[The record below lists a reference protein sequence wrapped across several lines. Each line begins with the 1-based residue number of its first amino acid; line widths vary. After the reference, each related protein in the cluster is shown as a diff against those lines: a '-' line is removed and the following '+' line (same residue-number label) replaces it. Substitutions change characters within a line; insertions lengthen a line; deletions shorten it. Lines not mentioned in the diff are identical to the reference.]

1 MADGATVLVVGADD
15 AVVAFLVALLQ
26 RDGIDARPAAASD
39 AAVRVNEDEPA
50 LVLVDHDLEAVR
62 SIRALADPKRA
73 SVPIVVLRAE
83 GASSEGG
90 AAFETGGEHTEP
102 YRDDA
107 VVPLAMDRGELG
119 SRHAGGEAAR
129 VVQELPGFVDRTGD
143 GERVAQLHLN
153 SSAGDPRACR
163 CRAGCLRRE
172 PAGPDPVALA

>member
-83 GASSEGG
+83 GASSEETG
-90 AAFETGGEHTEP
+90 AATATGADHVVARPVTDTVLVDGIRTIL
-102 YRDDA
+102 DA
-107 VVPLAMDRGELG
+107 G
-119 SRHAGGEAAR
+119 
-129 VVQELPGFVDRTGD
+129 
-143 GERVAQLHLN
+143 
-153 SSAGDPRACR
+153 
-163 CRAGCLRRE
+163 
-172 PAGPDPVALA
+172 